1 MYVFLYRDSFLW
13 LYCVTQNVFDHSL
26 PSTTCLTRSP
36 SEASCTSSA
45 LDSLSVRRSNVFA
58 SHGILRNCVPA
69 TARCMSS
76 TSFEVKTDNDVVR
89 FSIGKPLDKTGPS
102 NNGNKKM
109 AVTRRVKMSKKAKLN
124 ELRFYRLKAKKKM
137 NSPNPQ
143 VRIIYKL
150 EKVG

>member
-1 MYVFLYRDSFLW
+1 M
-13 LYCVTQNVFDHSL
+13 
-26 PSTTCLTRSP
+26 
-36 SEASCTSSA
+36 
-45 LDSLSVRRSNVFA
+45 
-58 SHGILRNCVPA
+58 
-69 TARCMSS
+69 
-76 TSFEVKTDNDVVR
+76 EVKTDNDVVR